1 MRASHRV
8 HPFVR
13 RRTVLHNEFLT
24 SIVRL
29 HRPRDAIANDRL
41 PMLNHFDIAKQN
53 APGPLCHAS
62 FDCAS
67 SKRGRQQ
74 ELHTPD

>member
-1 MRASHRV
+1 M
-8 HPFVR
+8 R

-29 HRPRDAIANDRL
+29 HRPRDAISNDRL
-41 PMLNHFDIAKQN
+41 PMFIHSDIAMQN
-53 APGPLCHAS
+53 APRPLCLGS

-67 SKRGRQQ
+67 SKRGRHQ

>member
-1 MRASHRV
+1 
-8 HPFVR
+8 
-13 RRTVLHNEFLT
+13 
-24 SIVRL
+24 
-29 HRPRDAIANDRL
+29 
-41 PMLNHFDIAKQN
+41 MLIHSDIAMQN
-53 APGPLCHAS
+53 APRPPCHGS